1 MARHRLLVT
10 GAAGFVG
17 RHLAEAARA
26 HPLAGDIALAPL
38 ADGQG
43 GTIDIRD
50 AGAVD
55 AAIEAFA
62 PTAII
67 HLAAVASPR
76 EAAKE
81 PDIAWVVNVMGTF
94 NLANAAMR
102 HAPGARFVFAGSS
115 EVYGAG
121 FAAAKG
127 RPVSEDTLLEPMSPY
142 GATKAAADI
151 MLGQMARQGLAATRF
166 RPFNHTGPGQTAAY
180 VVSAF
185 ARQIVRI
192 ERGWQAPLMRVG
204 NLAVRR
210 DFLDARDVVR
220 AYLAAALSDG
230 AITGAFN
237 LATGRP
243 VAIAA
248 MLETLRGLAS
258 VPVTVETDP
267 ALLREGEVETI
278 CGDPARAHA
287 AFGWR
292 AEIPLERTLADV
304 LDHWRGLAETAPE
317 LVRD

>member
-17 RHLAEAARA
+17 RHLADAVRA
-26 HPLAGDIALAPL
+26 HPLAGDIELAPL

-43 GTIDIRD
+43 ATIDIRD
-50 AGAVD
+50 AAAVE
-55 AAIEAFA
+55 AAVAAFR
-62 PTAII
+62 PTAIV

-76 EAAKE
+76 EAAQE
-81 PDIAWVVNVMGTF
+81 PDTAWAVNVMGTF
-94 NLANAAMR
+94 NLAHAALR
-102 HAPGARFVFAGSS
+102 HVPEVRFVFAGSS

-121 FAAAKG
+121 FVAAGG
-127 RPVSEDTLLEPMSPY
+127 RPVAEDMLLEPMTPY

-151 MLGQMARQGLAATRF
+151 MLGQMARQGLGAVRF

-185 ARQIVRI
+185 ARQIARI
-192 ERGWQAPLMRVG
+192 ERGWQEPLMRVG
-204 NLAVRR
+204 NLSVKR

-220 AYLAAALSDG
+220 AYLAAALDANG
-230 AITGAFN
+230 PAGAFN

-243 VAIAA
+243 VAIAS
-248 MLETLRGLAS
+248 MLETLRGLS
-258 VPVTVETDP
+258 TVPVTVETDP
-267 ALLREGEVETI
+267 ALVRAGEVETI
-278 CGDPARAHA
+278 CGDPARAQA

-292 AEIPLERTLADV
+292 AEIPLEKTLADV

-317 LVRD
+317 LLRG